1 MLTCSY
7 HPGLGRALHP
17 STAPMHSGSRLGR
30 GCAAKQEET
39 EMHTRM
45 PRIASSVLGAWSCAT
60 LLLWVTACS
69 PKPTS
74 FSRGQSIP
82 LGPYTVTVS
91 HTESSS
97 GGSFSGLGSSLS
109 RPDAQ
114 VLVVYLD
121 VQGAE
126 SVDIN
131 RTALWFMGFRAVDSE
146 GNRHRG
152 TPMPARQYN
161 GMAAARSA
169 RSARD
174 LDNWSSSSR
183 GESGTPRDWVVL
195 FAVPSK
201 SHDFSMLMPN
211 PKPSRGQPE
220 AAIVPL
226 GR

>member
-1 MLTCSY
+1 MLLIPQPPLDNIAAT
-7 HPGLGRALHP
+7 GLSCVSLP
-17 STAPMHSGSRLGR
+17 KTL
-30 GCAAKQEET
+30 AKQEET
-39 EMHTRM
+39 EVHTRM

-97 GGSFSGLGSSLS
+97 GGSFSGLSSSLS

-131 RTALWFMGFRAVDSE
+131 RAALWFMGFRAVDSE

-152 TPMPARQYN
+152 IPMPARQYN

-174 LDNWSSSSR
+174 LDNWSSWSR